1 MEKLPQQSE
10 DLGKEV
16 LMVKAALK
24 SGQAEEKG
32 FRGEYFIDH
41 EYLLED
47 DEIMVMVANQWPY
60 TLGHLDKK
68 NRDKDFVIKWLMSV
82 NNKDNVEDIY
92 RDAQKNALR
101 IILSPEEMER
111 IKKR

>member
-1 MEKLPQQSE
+1 
-10 DLGKEV
+10 
-16 LMVKAALK
+16 
-24 SGQAEEKG
+24 
-32 FRGEYFIDH
+32 
-41 EYLLED
+41 
-47 DEIMVMVANQWPY
+47 
-60 TLGHLDKK
+60 
-68 NRDKDFVIKWLMSV
+68 MSV

>member
-24 SGQAEEKG
+24 SGQAEEKVLEVSILLIMSI
-32 FRGEYFIDH
+32 F
-41 EYLLED
+41 LED

-60 TLGHLDKK
+60 TLGHLDRK
-68 NRDKDFVIKWLMSV
+68 I
-82 NNKDNVEDIY
+82 EI
-92 RDAQKNALR
+92 R
-101 IILSPEEMER
+101 IL
-111 IKKR
+111 